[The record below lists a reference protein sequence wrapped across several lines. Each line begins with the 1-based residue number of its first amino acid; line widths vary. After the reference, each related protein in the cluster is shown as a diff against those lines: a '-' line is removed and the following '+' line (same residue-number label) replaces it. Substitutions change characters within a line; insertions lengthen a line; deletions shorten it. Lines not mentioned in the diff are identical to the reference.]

1 MEKLAKVLKAV
12 MICYD
17 ENMKCSDC
25 PYNNDCGEDIDA
37 NRMLM
42 DVRELY
48 TQVLS
53 GSLARRIVEEA
64 QTDGT
69 SADDPEPYSPDEPA
83 KHLTCEDVEDCINLL
98 DEIRS
103 ILVSG
108 QYHGDDSDDEPE
120 DPSYFSSGMNW

>member
-12 MICYD
+12 MICHD

-25 PYNNDCGEDIDA
+25 LYNNDCGAE
-37 NRMLM
+37 NEGTRMLM

-53 GSLARRIVEEA
+53 GSLARLIVEEA

-69 SADDPEPYSPDEPA
+69 SADEPEPYSPDEPA
-83 KHLTCEDVEDCINLL
+83 KHLTCADVEDCINLI
-98 DEIRS
+98 DQARR
-103 ILVSG
+103 ILVEG
-108 QYHGDDSDDEPE
+108 QWHEEDDDEPE